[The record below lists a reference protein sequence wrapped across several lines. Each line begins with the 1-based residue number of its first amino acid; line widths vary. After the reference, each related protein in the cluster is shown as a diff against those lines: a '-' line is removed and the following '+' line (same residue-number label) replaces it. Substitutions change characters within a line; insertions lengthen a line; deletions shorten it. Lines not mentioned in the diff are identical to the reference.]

1 MVIDLEL
8 CFKFVAYR
16 IPCRH
21 LSAFQ
26 RASSTTADYCV
37 RGCAEPELQTELR
50 SLSGIAFDSHLL
62 IRPRDWNWIVRRRL
76 PFLGEA
82 EAPRTEKASVP
93 ATVAGSASSLTRTT
107 VITEPPGTHPAW
119 P

>member
-26 RASSTTADYCV
+26 IDNGALLR

-82 EAPRTEKASVP
+82 EAPVQRK
-93 ATVAGSASSLTRTT
+93 
-107 VITEPPGTHPAW
+107 PPCRGRWPGPHPL
-119 P
+119 